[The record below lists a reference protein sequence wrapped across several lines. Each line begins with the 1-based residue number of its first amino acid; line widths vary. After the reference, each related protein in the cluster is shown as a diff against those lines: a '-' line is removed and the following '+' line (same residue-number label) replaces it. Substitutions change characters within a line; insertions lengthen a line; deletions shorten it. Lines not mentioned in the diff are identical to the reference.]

1 MRSELRQELF
11 TRPKLNTFLN
21 AMKRNSVSTWWAYA
35 TSFTHFQRFLDSTE
49 KYRGYNPDSILEKLS
64 YNQIDLY
71 ELLDSF
77 VSFFNGGNPRSVR
90 LRVEAVKSFLEYY
103 DIEISPR
110 KFKRRCLVPK
120 LYREDEE
127 ALTAAI
133 IRKMLLSCSNRRLKP
148 YLLTLASGGFRAVE
162 ALSIRNCDINF
173 DSRPVTVKI
182 RKEYSKT
189 RTARYSFISD
199 EAAEVIKQWLSWKY
213 RPRPNSHRPN
223 RKSEPEDFVFMANR
237 IRQDGKSA
245 PMKLYNKICVEF
257 DKLLDIVGLNEKKD
271 GGFRRK
277 YTLHS
282 FRRFV
287 KTILETNIS
296 HSYSEWALGHA
307 KSSYWVK
314 TPEEKAEEYLKVM
327 KYLTFL
333 DYDVIESKGK
343 SIESR
348 LESTEKEN
356 EILKAEIAEWR
367 KDREKFQEAKNDMDK
382 FKREITEFLDKL
394 AKDGKI
400 K

>member
-1 MRSELRQELF
+1 M
-11 TRPKLNTFLN
+11 
-21 AMKRNSVSTWWAYA
+21 
-35 TSFTHFQRFLDSTE
+35 
-49 KYRGYNPDSILEKLS
+49 
-64 YNQIDLY
+64 
-71 ELLDSF
+71 
-77 VSFFNGGNPRSVR
+77 
-90 LRVEAVKSFLEYY
+90 
-103 DIEISPR
+103 
-110 KFKRRCLVPK
+110 PK

-382 FKREITEFLDKL
+382 FKREITEFLDKM
-394 AKDGKI
+394 AKAGKI